1 MAFAHWLVPSMS
13 LERQID
19 VERYARS
26 VLTEGTEK
34 QIRDLCSQLIRTLAE
49 REQIMLQAVE
59 HISEIEIQL
68 EDFSN

>member
-1 MAFAHWLVPSMS
+1 MAFAEWLVPLMS

-19 VERYARS
+19 VERHARS
-26 VLTEGTEK
+26 VLTEGTEE

-59 HISEIEIQL
+59 YISEIEIQL
-68 EDFSN
+68 EDFNN

>member
-1 MAFAHWLVPSMS
+1 MAFAEWLVPLMS

-19 VERYARS
+19 VERHARS
-26 VLTEGTEK
+26 VLTEGTEE

-59 HISEIEIQL
+59 YLSLIHI
-68 EDFSN
+68 

>member
-1 MAFAHWLVPSMS
+1 MAFADWLVPSMS

-19 VERYARS
+19 VERHARS
-26 VLTEGTEK
+26 VLTKGTEK

-59 HISEIEIQL
+59 HISGIEIQL

>member
-1 MAFAHWLVPSMS
+1 MS

>member
-1 MAFAHWLVPSMS
+1 MAFAEWLVPSMS

>member
-19 VERYARS
+19 VERHARS
-26 VLTEGTEK
+26 VLNQGTEE
-34 QIRDLCSQLIRTLAE
+34 QIRNLCSQLIRTLAE

-68 EDFSN
+68 EDFNN